1 MLRTYNQTEASIDL
15 YTDETKTR
23 YKGSVTL
30 DRDVSPLLVVK
41 NYDPKKKTAKNCFL
55 SIKVAKHSYQFA
67 ADSFKELREWA
78 ALIRQA
84 IDNGKLNVPK
94 EDINIISL
102 TTFTVLACSIYTSL
116 HVHLVAGYK
125 LAT

>member
-1 MLRTYNQTEASIDL
+1 MLRTYNQTEASIDI

-30 DRDVSPLLVVK
+30 DRDESPLLVVK
-41 NYDPKKKTAKNCFL
+41 NYDPKKKTAKNCHL
-55 SIKVAKHSYQFA
+55 SIKVAKHSYNFA

-84 IDNGKLNVPK
+84 IDNGKGKCLPFSV
-94 EDINIISL
+94 DML
-102 TTFTVLACSIYTSL
+102 TQL
-116 HVHLVAGYK
+116 K
-125 LAT
+125 L

>member
-1 MLRTYNQTEASIDL
+1 MLRTYNQTEASLDI
-15 YTDETKTR
+15 YTDETKNR

-30 DRDVSPLLVVK
+30 DRDVSPMLVVK

-78 ALIRQA
+78 ALLRQA
-84 IDNGKLNVPK
+84 IDNGKFTT
-94 EDINIISL
+94 DIFL
-102 TTFTVLACSIYTSL
+102 LLA
-116 HVHLVAGYK
+116 VAIARRVK
-125 LAT
+125 CC